1 VSEADRPISA
11 ALRGIGSDRNLS
23 ARPVSAS
30 RTMASPV
37 TGAVSTTFWIMIP
50 GMRNCR

>member
-1 VSEADRPISA
+1 MSDADRPMST
-11 ALRGIGSDRNLS
+11 ALRGMGSDRNRS
-23 ARPVSAS
+23 ARPVPAS
-30 RTMASPV
+30 LTMASPV

>member
-1 VSEADRPISA
+1 MST
-11 ALRGIGSDRNLS
+11 ALRGMGSDRNLS
-23 ARPVSAS
+23 ARPEAAS